1 MALKDLY
8 ENLNPYCSLIPA
20 LLNAP
25 AHQLWSSYDEDG
37 DVLYIRFAEGQEAT
51 DSELTDNDVI
61 IRYAGE
67 EIVGITILHASQ
79 R

>member
-8 ENLNPYCSLIPA
+8 ENLNPYCNLIPA
-20 LLNAP
+20 LLHAP
-25 AHQLWSSYDEDG
+25 AHQLWSSYDESG
-37 DVLYIRFAEGQEAT
+37 DVLYVRFAEDRQAT

-61 IRYAGE
+61 IRYDGD
-67 EIVGITILHASQ
+67 EIIGIAILHASQ